1 MATACSFHY
10 ARADHGRV
18 NTELSTGRRRNG
30 VVGWRAMMMSTQT
43 LPTQAQRQDSAAAES
58 TSHDHDKAP
67 LAQAPL
73 SQAMCDAITGLRSAV
88 ASGGSV
94 LLQGEPGAGHE
105 TFARAI
111 HVAASGEYHGVVEEL
126 LHTDIGVT
134 ARPMV
139 VVDCS
144 RTSEVEVRLF
154 GPDRPDD
161 RSGGSENGVL
171 ERVDAGSDLHRAA
184 EGTLLLRHLPELPR
198 RVQARLAR
206 VLTDG
211 EVSIISHT
219 DATRSIPLR
228 FKLLATIETSDDDAK
243 VRVLGELLARLSGT
257 VIDVPPLRERRDEIP
272 QLTRAFLADAC
283 QALGVPAKTVSQ
295 QATELLS
302 ALQWRGNIDE
312 LKQLVGSL
320 AANVSERTVRLSDV
334 LARVKLDGQTS
345 LFLYGGTLR
354 EARERFERD
363 YVAQVLEQHN
373 GRMTEAAKALGIQR
387 TNLYR
392 KVRQLSVRRRRG
404 GRQFS

>member
-1 MATACSFHY
+1 
-10 ARADHGRV
+10 
-18 NTELSTGRRRNG
+18 L
-30 VVGWRAMMMSTQT
+30 
-43 LPTQAQRQDSAAAES
+43 
-58 TSHDHDKAP
+58 
-67 LAQAPL
+67 
-73 SQAMCDAITGLRSAV
+73 LR
-88 ASGGSV
+88 
-94 LLQGEPGAGHE
+94 GEPGAGHE

-111 HVAASGEYHGVVEEL
+111 HVAASSDYHGFVEDL
-126 LHTDIGVT
+126 LDPGTGMT
-134 ARPMV
+134 TTRPMI

-161 RSGGSENGVL
+161 RADGSASAGVP
-171 ERVDAGSDLHRAA
+171 ERVEAGSDLHRAA
-184 EGTLLLRHLPELPR
+184 EGTLVLRHLPDLPR

-211 EVSIISHT
+211 EVSIVSPT
-219 DATRSIPLR
+219 DATTSIPVR
-228 FKLLATIETSDDDAK
+228 FKVLATIETNDDD
-243 VRVLGELLARLSGT
+243 VRVPVLAELLARLSGT
-257 VIDVPPLRERRDEIP
+257 VINVPPLRERRDEIP

-283 QALGVPAKTVSQ
+283 RAIGVPAKTISQ
-295 QATELLS
+295 QASELLA

-320 AANVSERTVRLSDV
+320 AASTSERTVRLSDV
-334 LARVKLDGQTS
+334 LAHVKLNGQTNV
-345 LFLYGGTLR
+345 FLYGGTLR

-404 GRQFS
+404 GQQLS

>member
-1 MATACSFHY
+1 
-10 ARADHGRV
+10 
-18 NTELSTGRRRNG
+18 
-30 VVGWRAMMMSTQT
+30 MMSTQT
-43 LPTQAQRQDSAAAES
+43 LPTEAQSPDSKAS
-58 TSHDHDKAP
+58 TPHENPPHAKAP
-67 LAQAPL
+67 H
-73 SQAMCDAITGLRSAV
+73 SKAMCDAITGLRSAV

-94 LLQGEPGAGHE
+94 LLQGEPGAGHD

-111 HVAASGEYHGVVEEL
+111 HVAASGEYHGFVEDV
-126 LHTDIGVT
+126 LHTDIGVAT

-154 GPDRPDD
+154 GPDRPDHRGD
-161 RSGGSENGVL
+161 GTDNGAL
-171 ERVDAGSDLHRAA
+171 ERVEAGSDLHRAA
-184 EGTLLLRHLPELPR
+184 EGTLLLRHVPDLPR

-211 EVSIISHT
+211 EVSIVSPT
-219 DATRSIPLR
+219 DQTGSIPLR
-228 FKLLATIETSDDDAK
+228 FKVLATIETSDEDAK

-257 VIDVPPLRERRDEIP
+257 VIDVPALRDRREEIP

-283 QALGVPAKTVSQ
+283 QALGIPAKTISQ
-295 QATELLS
+295 QATELLA

-320 AANVSERTVRLSDV
+320 AANVPERTVRLSDV